1 MNISK
6 RSIRTPQRYLYALHP
21 GDKFY
26 VAAPLSD
33 EDIQKLRPYG
43 IAPGKPARI
52 PIPMRSATLA
62 NANGKWIPLR
72 DLPKK
77 IRVFARTYHLKTYQ
91 GDDIYG
97 TCYQARMCYQRKL
110 IPPTELAFVIED
122 GTLYSPLLENSED
135 DMQRIKVAMN
145 VILEMLGHCEIQTA
159 DKALALPPVKQA
171 EVPWEIL
178 RAGTREQVEWK
189 HYLEKTTERKA
200 DAQKVE
206 IFKRHETVMNRKPDF
221 VVIGKQNFFG
231 YVVYGFP
238 ALNLFIFESNEINNA
253 TYVFRGDW
261 VSASKL
267 TKTEILAGG
276 LQEARIFHTQQWP
289 ENLGKLFSRIYKEAA

>member
-1 MNISK
+1 MQINRK
-6 RSIRTPQRYLYALHP
+6 SIRTPQRYLYALHP

-26 VAAPLSD
+26 VATPLSD
-33 EDIQKLRPYG
+33 EDLQKLQPYG

-52 PIPMRSATLA
+52 PTPQRSATQV
-62 NANGKWIPLR
+62 NANGKWVILR

-135 DMQRIKVAMN
+135 DMQRIKAAMN
-145 VILEMLGHCEIQTA
+145 VVLEMLGHCEIWTA
-159 DKALALPPVKQA
+159 ERAPALPPVNQM

-178 RAGTREQVEWK
+178 RAGTRERMEWR

-206 IFKRHETVMNRKPDF
+206 LYKRHETVMDRKPEF

-238 ALNLFIFESNEINNA
+238 TLNLFIFESNEINNA
-253 TYVFRGDW
+253 TYAFRGNW
-261 VSASKL
+261 EAASKL

-276 LQEARIFHTQQWP
+276 LQEARIFHTAQWQ
-289 ENLGKLFSRIYKEAA
+289 ENLGKLFFRFSREVA

>member
-1 MNISK
+1 MNITK
-6 RSIRTPQRYLYALHP
+6 RSIRNPQRYLYALHP

-33 EDIQKLRPYG
+33 EDLQNLQPYG

-52 PIPMRSATLA
+52 PIPQRSATTI
-62 NANGKWIPLR
+62 NTNGKWIPLR
-72 DLPKK
+72 DLPKGV
-77 IRVFARTYHLKTYQ
+77 RFFARTYHLTSWQ
-91 GDDIYG
+91 GRDIYG

-145 VILEMLGHCEIQTA
+145 IILEMLGHCEIQTA
-159 DKALALPPVKQA
+159 DKAPALPPVKQA

-178 RAGTREQVEWK
+178 RAGTRERVEWK
-189 HYLEKTTERKA
+189 HYLESTTERKT

-206 IFKRHETVMNRKPDF
+206 IYKRHEIVMNRKPDF

-231 YVVYGFP
+231 YVVYGFSS
-238 ALNLFIFESNEINNA
+238 LNLFIFESNEINNA

-289 ENLGKLFSRIYKEAA
+289 ENLGKLFSRIYKEVA

>member
-1 MNISK
+1 MKIIRKN
-6 RSIRTPQRYLYALHP
+6 IRTPQRYLFALHP

-33 EDIQKLRPYG
+33 EDLQKLRPYG

-52 PIPMRSATLA
+52 PIARRSATKY
-62 NANGKWIPLR
+62 NADGKWILLK
-72 DLPKK
+72 DLPKEE
-77 IRVFARTYHLKTYQ
+77 RTFAHSYHLKDWQ
-91 GDDIYG
+91 GGDIYG
-97 TCYQARMCYQRKL
+97 TYYQSRMCYQRKL
-110 IPPTELAFVIED
+110 IPPTELAFIIEN
-122 GTLYSPLLENSED
+122 GTLYSPLLENNVD

-145 VILEMLGHCEIQTA
+145 VILEMLGHCEILTA
-159 DKALALPPVKQA
+159 DKAPALPPVKQV

-178 RAGTREQVEWK
+178 RSGTRDRVEWK

-200 DAQKVE
+200 EAQKVE
-206 IFKRHETVMNRKPDF
+206 IYKRHETVMNRKPEF

-238 ALNLFIFESNEINNA
+238 TLNLFIFESNEINNA
-253 TYVFRGDW
+253 TYAFRGDW
-261 VSASKL
+261 ESASKL

-289 ENLGKLFSRIYKEAA
+289 DNLGKLFSRIYKEVA

>member
-1 MNISK
+1 MNITK
-6 RSIRTPQRYLYALHP
+6 RSIRNPQRYLYALHP

-26 VAAPLSD
+26 VAAPLSN
-33 EDIQKLRPYG
+33 EDLQKLRPYG

-52 PIPMRSATLA
+52 PIPQRSATTV

-77 IRVFARTYHLKTYQ
+77 IRVFARTYHLKTYH

-122 GTLYSPLLENSED
+122 GMLYSPLLENSEN

-145 VILEMLGHCEIQTA
+145 VVLEMVGHCEIRTA
-159 DKALALPPVKQA
+159 EKALALPPVKQA

-178 RAGTREQVEWK
+178 RAGTRDQAEWK
-189 HYLEKTTERKA
+189 GYLEKTMERKA
-200 DAQKVE
+200 KAQQLE
-206 IFKRHETVMNRKPDF
+206 IYRRHDSIMNHQPEF
-221 VVIGKQNFFG
+221 VVLGKQNFFG

-253 TYVFRGDW
+253 TYAFRGDW
-261 VSASKL
+261 MTASRL
-267 TKTEILAGG
+267 TKTEVLAEG
-276 LQEARIFHTQQWP
+276 LQEARIFHTEQWP
-289 ENLGKLFSRIYKEAA
+289 ENLGKLFFRFSKEVA